1 MMLDRANSM
10 YQRDKNHAA
19 ILIWSCGNESFGGK
33 DIFEMSQF
41 FHKEDPT
48 RLVHYEGLCHDR
60 RYNDTSD
67 MESQMYPSVEAI
79 KEFLAK
85 DSSKPF
91 ICCEYTHAMGNSCG
105 AMHKYTDLT
114 DTEPKYQGGFIWDYI
129 DQSIYKKTA
138 TAKNSRH
145 TAVTSENVRQIT
157 TSVEMVSHTVETGML
172 LQRCRKSNSITMNIT
187 AEVGADSVK
196 SHQQEPVCK
205 HRYFGLRSNGC
216 KEWQG
221 DQKSFSCNSS
231 CSIKRR
237 NLCTSACKRRETRRI
252 YGDGFLPSE
261 RR

>member
-1 MMLDRANSM
+1 MIDETNLESHGSWDVAEFTKDYTYVVPHDKPEWLDMMLDRANSM

-129 DQSIYKKTA
+129 D
-138 TAKNSRH
+138 
-145 TAVTSENVRQIT
+145 VRQIT
-157 TSVEMVSHTVETGML
+157 TSVEMVSHTAETEML
-172 LQRCRKSNSITMNIT
+172 LQRCRKSNSTTRI
-187 AEVGADSVK
+187 S
-196 SHQQEPVCK
+196 
-205 HRYFGLRSNGC
+205 L
-216 KEWQG
+216 
-221 DQKSFSCNSS
+221 QKSVQ
-231 CSIKRR
+231 
-237 NLCTSACKRRETRRI
+237 TS
-252 YGDGFLPSE
+252 
-261 RR
+261 